1 MLNVD
6 PQKPES
12 TALRAFAVLE
22 YVAHANTPVS
32 LDDVTHACKLPKP
45 TVFRI
50 LSMLFEADLVY
61 REPLGKRYTVGARS
75 AALALDVLRHST
87 LRSQPHTVLQELVDA
102 VGETCNL
109 TILDGNQVLYL
120 DRVETPM
127 PLRLHLEPGTRVPLH
142 CTASGK
148 LFLMNMTQKQIEAL
162 IGKPPYKRFT
172 SRTITEW
179 EPLKEELARARETG
193 VGLHDSELFDD
204 SVAIAVPLSDTS
216 GRVYAALALH
226 GPTSRLD
233 IAACLKLLPDLRGA
247 ASAIA
252 DAMAPL
258 SKQASP
264 MTQSDSAELL

>member
-1 MLNVD
+1 M
-6 PQKPES
+6 
-12 TALRAFAVLE
+12 
-22 YVAHANTPVS
+22 
-32 LDDVTHACKLPKP
+32 
-45 TVFRI
+45 
-50 LSMLFEADLVY
+50 
-61 REPLGKRYTVGARS
+61 
-75 AALALDVLRHST
+75 
-87 LRSQPHTVLQELVDA
+87 DA

-109 TILDGNQVLYL
+109 TILDGNQLLYL
-120 DRVETPM
+120 DRVGTPM

-233 IAACLKLLPDLRGA
+233 IAACLKLLPDLRRA

-258 SKQASP
+258 SKQASHV
-264 MTQSDSAELL
+264 TQNDSAELL